1 MYAVQ
6 EFGFSEIWDLI
17 IQGISFSA
25 IYSQI
30 CLCNSKKKIKIKS
43 QISDVQEL
51 KYEWISYRLLFIQ
64 TVFTFAN
71 MFP

>member
-43 QISDVQEL
+43 QISDVQDL
-51 KYEWISYRLLFIQ
+51 KYEWIS
-64 TVFTFAN
+64 
-71 MFP
+71 

>member
-1 MYAVQ
+1 MYAIQ
-6 EFGFSEIWDLI
+6 EFGFSKIWDLI

-30 CLCNSKKKIKIKS
+30 CLCNKKKIKIKS
-43 QISDVQEL
+43 QISDVQDL
-51 KYEWISYRLLFIQ
+51 KYEWISHRLLFIQ